1 MTSVFLSHSS
11 KDKAFTRNLAERLRR
26 LGVRVWIDEAEINI
40 GDSLQSKIA
49 EAIEETDYV
58 AAVIS
63 HNSIQSSW
71 VQRELQMAMSRELE
85 DRAVR
90 VLPILIEP
98 CELPPFLRDKLY
110 ADFSDPNDFDAPFA
124 RLLGALQIDLPL
136 TDIATQPTTTPPPV
150 LEREATLPVRV
161 DLSGFVDISISGVDK
176 ARTYSPDPAK
186 ALFNVYFSLSTYPP
200 SEWVE
205 IFDAERRFPRHTMW
219 RKAWVEGNA
228 VVVYCVPEEVK
239 KYHLRDIKQDVASA
253 NTKYRE
259 YLQRQDRRRAREAE
273 REVQVR
279 NSLSAA
285 LDDLDF

>member
-11 KDKAFTRNLAERLRR
+11 KDKAFTRKLAEKLRE

-49 EAIEETDYV
+49 EAIEEPDYV

-63 HNSIQSSW
+63 HNSVQSSW

-110 ADFSDPNDFDAPFA
+110 ADFSDPSDFDAPFA
-124 RLLGALQIDLPL
+124 KLLRALQIDRPL
-136 TDIATQPTTTPPPV
+136 TEIATPPTNVSAPAQSLPPASSPQSN
-150 LEREATLPVRV
+150 
-161 DLSGFVDISISGVDK
+161 LSGFVDISIAGVDK
-176 ARTYSPDPAK
+176 ARTYNPDPAK
-186 ALFNVYFSLSTYPP
+186 ALFNVYFNLSAYPP

-219 RKAWVEGNA
+219 RKAWIDGDA

-239 KYHLRDIKQDVASA
+239 KYHLKDIQQDVASA
-253 NTKYRE
+253 NSKYRD
-259 YLQRQDRRRAREAE
+259 YLHRQEQMRAREAA
-273 REVQVR
+273 REIQQR
-279 NSLSAA
+279 NNLNSA
-285 LDDLDF
+285 LDDLDL

>member
-11 KDKAFTRNLAERLRR
+11 KDKAFTRKLAERLRE

-63 HNSIQSSW
+63 HNSVQSSW
-71 VQRELQMAMSRELE
+71 VQHELQMAMSRELE
-85 DRAVR
+85 DRSVR

-124 RLLGALQIDLPL
+124 RLLRALQIDRPL
-136 TDIATQPTTTPPPV
+136 TEVATPPTSAASTARE
-150 LEREATLPVRV
+150 ERPIASPSP
-161 DLSGFVDISISGVDK
+161 DLSGFLDINISGVDK
-176 ARTYSPDPAK
+176 ARTYNPDPAK
-186 ALFNVYFSLSTYPP
+186 ALFNVYFNLSAYPP

-219 RKAWVEGNA
+219 RKAWIDGDA
-228 VVVYCVPEEVK
+228 VVVYCVPDEVK
-239 KYHLRDIKQDVASA
+239 KYHLKDIQQDVASS
-253 NTKYRE
+253 NSKYRE
-259 YLQRQDRRRAREAE
+259 FLQRQEQRRAREAANE
-273 REVQVR
+273 IQQR
-279 NSLSAA
+279 NNLHSA
-285 LDDLDF
+285 LDDLDL